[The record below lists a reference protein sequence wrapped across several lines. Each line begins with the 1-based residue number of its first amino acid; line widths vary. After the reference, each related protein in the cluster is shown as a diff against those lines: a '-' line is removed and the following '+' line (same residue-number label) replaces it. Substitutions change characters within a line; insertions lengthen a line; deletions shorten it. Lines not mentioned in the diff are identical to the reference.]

1 MLNALLHGL
10 RELPKEYI
18 VMIVGALPI
27 SELRGAI
34 PLGLSLGMPLAK
46 AFWLAVLGN
55 CIIVAPAL
63 FLFAPVTNVLRKFK
77 IWSRFF
83 DWVFER
89 TKKNSDSIQK
99 YEALGLAIFVA
110 IPLPMTGA
118 WSGVIAASLFKIRFR
133 YAFLAII
140 IGVICAGVIVAA
152 LCALGILGWK
162 AMVWLPLAK
171 AMSWKAVAG

>member
-1 MLNALLHGL
+1 MLNIILQWLK
-10 RELPKEYI
+10 ELPKEYI

-34 PLGLSLGMPLAK
+34 PLALSFGMPLAK
-46 AFWLAVLGN
+46 AFWLSVLGN

-63 FLFAPVTNVLRKFK
+63 FLFEPVTKVLRKFK
-77 IWSRFF
+77 IWSKFF

-89 TKKNSDSIQK
+89 TRKNSDSIQK

-133 YAFLAII
+133 YAFLSIAL
-140 IGVICAGVIVAA
+140 GVIGAGLIVSA
-152 LCALGILGWK
+152 LCALGIFGWK
-162 AMVWLPLAK
+162 TMVWLPLAK
-171 AMSWKAVAG
+171 AISWKAVAG

>member
-1 MLNALLHGL
+1 MIDVIISWLKDI
-10 RELPKEYI
+10 PKEYA

-34 PLGLSLGMPLAK
+34 PLALYWGMPMGK
-46 AFWLAVLGN
+46 AFLLSVLGN
-55 CIIVAPAL
+55 IIPIVPFL
-63 FLFAPVTNVLRKFK
+63 FLLEPVSTRLRKFK

-89 TKKNSDSIQK
+89 TKKRADTVQK

-133 YAFLAII
+133 YAFIAIVAGVVGAGIIVSFLCTLGI
-140 IGVICAGVIVAA
+140 IG
-152 LCALGILGWK
+152 WK
-162 AMVWLPLAK
+162 TMVWLPI
-171 AMSWKAVAG
+171 SR

>member
-1 MLNALLHGL
+1 MLNLILYYL
-10 RELPKEYI
+10 RDLPKDYV
-18 VMIVGALPI
+18 VMIVAALPV

-34 PLGLSLGMPLAK
+34 PLALLFGMPLVK
-46 AFWLAVLGN
+46 AFWLSVLGN

-63 FLFAPVTNVLRKFK
+63 FLFEPVTGFLRKFK
-77 IWSRFF
+77 VWSRFF

-110 IPLPMTGA
+110 IPLPFTGA

-140 IGVICAGVIVAA
+140 AGVICAGLIVSA

-162 AMVWLPLAK
+162 AVT
-171 AMSWKAVAG
+171 

>member
-1 MLNALLHGL
+1 MNAIISWLNGI
-10 RELPKEYI
+10 PKEYA
-18 VMIVGALPI
+18 VMIIGALPV

-34 PLGLSLGMPLAK
+34 PLALSFGMPLFK

-55 CIIVAPAL
+55 FIFIAPAL
-63 FLFAPVTNVLRKFK
+63 FLFAPVSNKLRKFK
-77 IWSRFF
+77 LWAHFF

-89 TKKNSDSIQK
+89 TKKKADVIQK

-133 YAFLAII
+133 YAFIAITS
-140 IGVICAGVIVAA
+140 GVIIAGLLVSA
-152 LCALGILGWK
+152 LCALGIL
-162 AMVWLPLAK
+162 
-171 AMSWKAVAG
+171 SWKAVALR

>member
-1 MLNALLHGL
+1 MFNIILQYLKQ
-10 RELPKEYI
+10 LPKDYI
-18 VMIVGALPI
+18 VVIVGALPI

-34 PLGLSLGMPLAK
+34 PLALSFGMPLAK
-46 AFWLAVLGN
+46 AFWLSVLGN
-55 CIIVAPAL
+55 CLIVAPAL
-63 FLFAPVTNVLRKFK
+63 FLFEPVTKFLRKFK

-83 DWVFER
+83 DWVFKR
-89 TKKNSDSIQK
+89 TKNNSDSIQK

-133 YAFLAII
+133 YAFLAIVA
-140 IGVICAGVIVAA
+140 GVICAGLIVSA

-162 AMVWLPLAK
+162 A
-171 AMSWKAVAG
+171 VAA

>member
-1 MLNALLHGL
+1 MLETVLNWLK
-10 RELPKEYI
+10 ELPKDYI

-27 SELRGAI
+27 AELRGAI
-34 PLGLSLGMPLAK
+34 PLALSFGMPLAK
-46 AFWLAVLGN
+46 AFWLSVIGN

-63 FLFAPVTNVLRKFK
+63 FLFEPVTNALRKFK
-77 IWSRFF
+77 IWSKFF
-83 DWVFER
+83 DWIFER

-133 YAFLAII
+133 YAFPAII
-140 IGVICAGVIVAA
+140 LGVFCAGLIVTA
-152 LCALGILGWK
+152 LCAIGVL
-162 AMVWLPLAK
+162 
-171 AMSWKAVAG
+171 SWEALTG

>member
-1 MLNALLHGL
+1 MLNIVLQWLK
-10 RELPKEYI
+10 ELPKDYI

-27 SELRGAI
+27 AELRGAI
-34 PLGLSLGMPLAK
+34 PLALSFGMPLAK
-46 AFWLAVLGN
+46 AFWLSVLGN

-63 FLFAPVTNVLRKFK
+63 FLFEPVTNVLRKFK
-77 IWSRFF
+77 IWAKFF

-140 IGVICAGVIVAA
+140 AGVFCAGLIVAA
-152 LCALGILGWK
+152 LCALGIL
-162 AMVWLPLAK
+162 
-171 AMSWKAVAG
+171 SWKAVTA